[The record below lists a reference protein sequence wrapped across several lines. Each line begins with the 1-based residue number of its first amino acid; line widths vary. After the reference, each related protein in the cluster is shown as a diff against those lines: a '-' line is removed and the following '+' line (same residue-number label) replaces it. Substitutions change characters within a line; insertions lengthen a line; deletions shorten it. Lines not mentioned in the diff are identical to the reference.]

1 MNHKQGSATEWEADP
16 IIGPHED
23 IVREN
28 VVEEHP
34 VVDAELEYIG
44 SEIKERERKHRNAA
58 HHRKSETLNAESIK
72 KHIDYGT

>member
-1 MNHKQGSATEWEADP
+1 MNHKQGSVTEWEADP

-28 VVEEHP
+28 VVEEHS

-44 SEIKERERKHRNAA
+44 KEIKEGQWQ
-58 HHRKSETLNAESIK
+58 
-72 KHIDYGT
+72 D

>member
-1 MNHKQGSATEWEADP
+1 MNHKQGSVTEWEAKP
-16 IIGPHED
+16 KVSPHED

-44 SEIKERERKHRNAA
+44 GEIKERERKN
-58 HHRKSETLNAESIK
+58 
-72 KHIDYGT
+72 